1 MYDVF
6 VVAGGLFGLLL
17 LSSLPKLPCRDVG
30 LGLLCD
36 PCESIGRDIL
46 LGFSPFTFGGRR

>member
-17 LSSLPKLPCRDVG
+17 LSSLPKLPCRDAG

-46 LGFSPFTFGGRR
+46 LGFSPFTFGGRC